1 MNGRSRIGFW
11 IWPLIIVV
19 IVGGVATVLFST
31 SIAAKKN
38 AELKKSAMALAV
50 EVEDFHDEI
59 MELNPSATSKELL
72 QIELQRLK
80 QKAEHSADSLR
91 QLQRQADQIEGRN
104 TALLQE
110 SIEAAIVYVN
120 GCAKMA
126 NQAVSL
132 ATLKTAAEDFFR
144 AYETAKSS
152 LGAAGS
158 PSRSEAN
165 DAIERIAKLVVN
177 YSKKSV
183 PTRVVVATTPAV
195 YYPSWAESSQ
205 DRQYYS
211 GIEQIAQEIQESR
224 RYLGS
229 KSGIDW
235 SQGKAG
241 NWSYFNQ
248 TWIKNIL
255 TRVISQK
262 YDQLRTLQN
271 LERYG
276 EHSALTEIVREMLQ
290 NAISGL
296 EALRND
302 ADYNRFKAYNNR
314 NDQLARVLSSRYG
327 IKAFGR

>member
-1 MNGRSRIGFW
+1 MKSKFNFW
-11 IWPLIIVV
+11 FWPVIIIVV
-19 IVGGVATVLFST
+19 VGGVMTVIFGA

-38 AELKKSAMALAV
+38 AELERSAMALAV

-59 MELNPSATSKELL
+59 MELNPSAGSKPLL

-80 QKAEHSADSLR
+80 QKAEHAADSLR
-91 QLQRQADQIEGRN
+91 QLQRQTDQIESRDV
-104 TALLQE
+104 AVLQE
-110 SIEAAIVYVN
+110 GIEAAIVYVN
-120 GCAKMA
+120 DCAKIA
-126 NQAVSL
+126 NQSVSL

-152 LGAAGS
+152 LGTAGS

-177 YSKKSV
+177 YNKKSV
-183 PTRVVVATTPAV
+183 PARVVVATAPTV
-195 YYPSWAESSQ
+195 YYPSWVESPQ

-211 GIEQIAQEIQESR
+211 GIEEIAQEIQESR
-224 RYLGS
+224 RYMGS

-235 SQGKAG
+235 SQGKSG
-241 NWSYFNQ
+241 NWSYFDQ

-262 YDQLRTLQN
+262 YEQLRMLRN
-271 LERYG
+271 LEQYG
-276 EHSALTEIVREMLQ
+276 EHSALAGIVSEMLQ
-290 NAISGL
+290 NGISGL
-296 EALRND
+296 EALRDD
-302 ADYNRFKAYNNR
+302 AEYGRFKAYNNR
-314 NDQLARVLSSRYG
+314 NDQLARILSSRYG